1 MVNDEIKRTWEK
13 NASEWIRVIEGGI
26 IESRKF
32 TNAAII
38 DSVVSHKPKNL
49 LDLGC
54 GEGWLTR
61 ELSRT
66 GITCTAS
73 DASAPLI
80 ENAKK
85 KGDQNYL
92 NFSYEEIIKD
102 PNITGNPFDV
112 IIFNF
117 SLFLNEETE
126 LLFKSLK
133 TVMSENGRIF
143 IQTLHPAFLIKN
155 SLPYKSQWIEDS
167 WAGLKGDFKDP
178 HQWYIR
184 TFTDWYKTFNTCGLN
199 LESLK
204 EPVNNE
210 YQPLSVIFELNKSS
224 S

>member
-26 IESRKF
+26 IESREF

-38 DSVVSHKPKNL
+38 ESVLSHSPANA

-61 ELSRT
+61 ELSKSGIVCT
-66 GITCTAS
+66 GI
-73 DASAPLI
+73 DASSPLI
-80 ENAKK
+80 KNARK
-85 KGDQNYL
+85 KGNQNYL
-92 NFSYEEIIKD
+92 NLSYEETIQD
-102 PNITGNPFDV
+102 PNIKGNPFDA

-126 LLFKSLK
+126 LLLKSLK
-133 TVMSENGRIF
+133 TVISKNGRIF
-143 IQTLHPAFLIKN
+143 IQTLHPAFLVKN
-155 SLPYKSQWIEDS
+155 SLPYRSQWIEDS

-184 TFTDWYKTFNTCGLN
+184 TFTDWLKTFNYCGLN
-199 LESLK
+199 LESIK

-210 YQPLSVIFELNKSS
+210 NQPLSVIFELSKASS
-224 S
+224 